1 MWWRPAY
8 YKVYPD
14 LFRAPIPSAM
24 TLDDYLHRIK
34 GHRRITLVGPMPVA
48 VPVPMEPPGPAA
60 SEAPVIWVDG
70 GANHRRQCADNADN
84 ADNAHGEKPG
94 FAVGDGDSFDGKLDQ
109 YLDPDKDYSD
119 LAYVLGRLG
128 SRFAEVVLLGFLG
141 ARRDHELFN
150 LGEVHHF
157 LAAAKTPTTA
167 RFDNCLNA
175 YSSGQW
181 TFEADGIF
189 SLAVLEAATVQLRGA
204 CQFPIPTPT
213 RIAPL
218 KSLGLSNRGF
228 GEITL
233 TTRGPAFVFKAPCN
247 DAPK

>member
-1 MWWRPAY
+1 
-8 YKVYPD
+8 
-14 LFRAPIPSAM
+14 M
-24 TLDDYLHRIK
+24 TLDDYLHRFT
-34 GHRRITLVGPMPVA
+34 GHRRITLVGPMPVP
-48 VPVPMEPPGPAA
+48 VPVPVPVPFEPPGPAA
-60 SEAPVIWVDG
+60 PEAPVIWVDG
-70 GANHRRQCADNADN
+70 GANHRRQNADN
-84 ADNAHGEKPG
+84 AGRESPG
-94 FAVGDGDSFDGKLDQ
+94 FAVGDGDSFGGKLDQ

-167 RFDNCLNA
+167 RFDTCLNA
-175 YSSGQW
+175 YSTGQW
-181 TFEADGIF
+181 TFDADGIF
-189 SLAVLEAATVQLRGA
+189 SLAVLEPATVQLRGA
-204 CQFPIPTPT
+204 CQFPIPVPT

-233 TTRGPAFVFKAPCN
+233 TTRGPAFIFTPGN
-247 DAPK
+247 DAPE